1 VAPVVTG
8 SVDMVLSRYLDE
20 CAARAAGVLGT
31 DVEASVTLREH
42 GLTLRAGS
50 SGVAAARCDR
60 AEAMVDDG
68 PCIDAMGD
76 DAVVEVP
83 TVVPDDRWREWS
95 EQARREGFVRALA
108 VPSQVNEDVS
118 LALNLYSRSAGPWD
132 ERLVHA
138 AGAYSALIASAVN
151 LQLAF
156 SDLDDA
162 AGTLAHGTSEDEM
175 VQRAIGA
182 VMQTNGCSQDEAA
195 ELLRSASRRGGVPES
210 EVARTVLRS
219 LATASTGDIVD
230 VLAAER

>member
-1 VAPVVTG
+1 
-8 SVDMVLSRYLDE
+8 MVLSRYLDE
-20 CAARAAGVLGT
+20 CATRAAGVLGT

-76 DAVVEVP
+76 DTVVEVP

-108 VPSQVNEDVS
+108 VPSQVNKDVS
-118 LALNLYSRSAGPWD
+118 LALNLYSRSSGPWD
-132 ERLVHA
+132 ARLVQA
-138 AGAYSALIASAVN
+138 AGASAVN

-175 VQRAIGA
+175 VQRAVGA
-182 VMQTNGCSQDEAA
+182 VMQTNGCSQDAA
-195 ELLRSASRRGGVPES
+195 GELLRSAARRQGIPES
-210 EVARTVLRS
+210 EIARTVLRS
-219 LATASTGDIVD
+219 LATTSTGDIVD